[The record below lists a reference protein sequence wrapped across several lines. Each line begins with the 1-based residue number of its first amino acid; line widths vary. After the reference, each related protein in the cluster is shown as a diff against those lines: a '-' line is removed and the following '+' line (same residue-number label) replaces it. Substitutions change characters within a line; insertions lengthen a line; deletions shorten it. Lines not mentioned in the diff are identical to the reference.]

1 MIDANEKRL
10 NKLQKELAKEYKAA
24 EKEMLKKAEKYMKAF
39 KEADA
44 LELARLKKGEITQA
58 QYDAWRA
65 AKIQRSEWAKRMAD
79 ELAKGLTD
87 QDIKALSTAKAAT
100 TSAATEGSMFAQFE
114 AGTLTG
120 KNFTLVSR
128 SAVEQALTGKLY
140 RRKVNIPKDRAWN
153 ERHIRSAIA
162 QSLLQG
168 ESVAD
173 AAKRISQVAEMN
185 RSAALRDART
195 MINAAEQSGKLAEY
209 EMLAEEG
216 VDIEKGWMAT
226 LDERTRDTH
235 AELDMEFVPVDE
247 KFSNGLMEPCDPD
260 GDPSEVYN
268 CRCTLISKID
278 GKTISQEERRSKL
291 ERPYEEW
298 KNREQVSGS
307 AAESINPTEQAE
319 NMLKSAYDEH
329 GENNDLTR
337 VPSSEY
343 TNREW
348 ADYKNI
354 SDETAD
360 AFNNA
365 LESLTN
371 EYDTPLDQIK
381 TMTKQEAIESGGT
394 FARTIHNYETG
405 EAKLLINPVKCKDY
419 DALTDRI
426 KELANNGYA
435 VAVRKGQEGKY
446 LATHEFGHSL
456 LAFNIDLK
464 NSRNWVGENYTKIR
478 NARREVTSLWE
489 KYIKAIGDLEQKR
502 KSAEF
507 DFMMGDAKRGAD
519 ARKLEKQIKKL
530 RISKY
535 SMTNIDEFFAEAFTD
550 AKIGA
555 GENEYSKEV
564 LNITNKYFRK

>member
-87 QDIKALSTAKAAT
+87 QDVKALGAAKAAT

-291 ERPYEEW
+291 DRPYEEW
-298 KNREQVSGS
+298 KNRTHQTDEASQDGQNSQAMSSIMNDIKAGNVEYIDVNELDKPLTEKEIIERISGGDATEGS
-307 AAESINPTEQAE
+307 CMSLACAYAANKGGLDVLDFRGGASLSTFSKNALNLAQLKGVTAQIIKTKTPLKDAVELVKSIGVNKESILIAGKHAAIVRNTGKTFEYLELQSAFNSGWHTLTTSELQHRFVIHKTVSKFAGIQRYRPQVLIDVES
-319 NMLKSAYDEH
+319 LSKSDEFKKLL
-329 GENNDLTR
+329 GYINTSAKNQK
-337 VPSSEY
+337 
-343 TNREW
+343 
-348 ADYKNI
+348 KNI
-354 SDETAD
+354 
-360 AFNNA
+360 
-365 LESLTN
+365 
-371 EYDTPLDQIK
+371 YGHIK
-381 TMTKQEAIESGGT
+381 
-394 FARTIHNYETG
+394 
-405 EAKLLINPVKCKDY
+405 
-419 DALTDRI
+419 
-426 KELANNGYA
+426 
-435 VAVRKGQEGKY
+435 
-446 LATHEFGHSL
+446 
-456 LAFNIDLK
+456 
-464 NSRNWVGENYTKIR
+464 
-478 NARREVTSLWE
+478 
-489 KYIKAIGDLEQKR
+489 
-502 KSAEF
+502 
-507 DFMMGDAKRGAD
+507 
-519 ARKLEKQIKKL
+519 
-530 RISKY
+530 
-535 SMTNIDEFFAEAFTD
+535 
-550 AKIGA
+550 
-555 GENEYSKEV
+555 
-564 LNITNKYFRK
+564 

>member
-10 NKLQKELAKEYKAA
+10 KKLQKELAKEYKAA

-87 QDIKALSTAKAAT
+87 QDVKALSATKAAT

-235 AELDMEFVPVDE
+235 AEMDMEFVPVDE
-247 KFSNGLMEPCDPD
+247 KFSNSLMEPCDPD

-268 CRCTLISKID
+268 CRCTLISRID

-298 KNREQVSGS
+298 KNRGNVAVGDNEKWIGAATISEAEDYAKQFVDAGFYNLTGKSVSYDGID
-307 AAESINPTEQAE
+307 INIANQINKTLTSLYSEYDIPKLSSLEAFGKKNKKIFAE
-319 NMLKSAYDEH
+319 NKDAPLF
-329 GENNDLTR
+329 T
-337 VPSSEY
+337 
-343 TNREW
+343 TNFG
-348 ADYKNI
+348 NI
-354 SDETAD
+354 GI
-360 AFNNA
+360 N
-365 LESLTN
+365 
-371 EYDTPLDQIK
+371 K
-381 TMTKQEAIESGGT
+381 TI
-394 FARTIHNYETG
+394 
-405 EAKLLINPVKCKDY
+405 
-419 DALTDRI
+419 
-426 KELANNGYA
+426 
-435 VAVRKGQEGKY
+435 
-446 LATHEFGHSL
+446 
-456 LAFNIDLK
+456 
-464 NSRNWVGENYTKIR
+464 
-478 NARREVTSLWE
+478 
-489 KYIKAIGDLEQKR
+489 
-502 KSAEF
+502 
-507 DFMMGDAKRGAD
+507 MGDAKALD
-519 ARKLEKQIKKL
+519 KY
-530 RISKY
+530 ISDGENAFTYVMDHMDTLSGTQREIAEAYKTAGRALVG
-535 SMTNIDEFFAEAFTD
+535 TNISDLITHEIGHHLSYGKLNKDLWALGKGKEWKDFAKHLSGYATSSYGEYIAESF
-550 AKIGA
+550 AAYNKGIKIQPA
-555 GENEYSKEV
+555 
-564 LNITNKYFRK
+564 LADLFRRLKK